1 MQNIEIEIPRNIY
14 TNEMSWMPTMI
25 EFVRYGFDSK
35 ITMFK
40 KSIVYNLNN

>member
-1 MQNIEIEIPRNIY
+1 MQNIEIEIPRNMY

-25 EFVRYGFDSK
+25 EFVRYDSK

>member
-25 EFVRYGFDSK
+25 EFVRYDSK
-35 ITMFK
+35 ISIF
-40 KSIVYNLNN
+40 KSIVYILNN